1 MKPRVYGFIE
11 RDLEKRLRAA
21 SRDKGVSRSA
31 IIEAALLSFLSAEHS
46 DYREAAMVR
55 RLDRLDRKFGRLH
68 RDQTILLETLA
79 LFIRHYLSTTAPLPE
94 KERRAALAVG
104 KERFTQFI
112 EQLGRGL
119 GKDNSLIRD
128 VLEQIQPSADEFFQ
142 FSEDAANDNQPPEGR
157 AS

>member
-1 MKPRVYGFIE
+1 MKPRVYGFIDS
-11 RDLEKRLRAA
+11 DLEKRLRAA

-31 IIEAALLSFLSAEHS
+31 IIEAALLSFLSPEHS

-55 RLDRLDRKFGRLH
+55 RLDRLDRKYERLH

-94 KERRAALAVG
+94 NERRAALAIG
-104 KERFTQFI
+104 KERFAQFI
-112 EQLGRGL
+112 EQLGRDL
-119 GKDNSLIRD
+119 AKDNSLIRD
-128 VLEQIQPSADEFFQ
+128 VLEQIRPSADDFFQ
-142 FSEDAANDNQPPEGR
+142 FSDEAANDNQPPEGA